1 MYLRLLNKISA
12 LLWLFVLLPIWA
24 LSQNLLPPISN
35 YRTFDYGAASK
46 NWSLSV
52 SDNGELFTAN
62 NKGLLHY
69 NGEEWQLYQLPNKTT
84 IRSVASIRDRIYT
97 GSYEEFGYWTR
108 TAEGP
113 LEYTSLTH
121 LIKDHEFTSEEF
133 WQILPHQDVIIFRS
147 FAGIYLYKDDHIKVV
162 KPPFVITHMTVFR
175 DRVFL
180 AGGHEGL
187 YWLSDDEL
195 LTHGKHPL
203 LDRKVVVDMDV
214 VDDELLISTKLNGC
228 FTLGTDDQLSIYETK
243 VNASLKQHQLNQAL
257 PLADGRIA
265 FGTIK
270 GGIYF
275 YDPVNDSFKRLNR
288 QLGLQNNTVLSMLQ
302 YEDQLWVGLDNGIDR
317 LQLNNPLTYYT
328 DYSGVVG
335 TVYDLA
341 IHNEVVYL
349 GSNTG
354 VYYFEEDQ
362 LKFVEGT
369 QGHVW
374 DLEVLEGELLCGHN
388 TGTFKIENDQLSRV
402 SDISGGY
409 QIIKVPE
416 SSGTFLQGTYTGI
429 AKYSKEAEGDWTVR
443 AIPGIGFPVKYLC
456 FENQNTLWVAHPYK
470 GLYRVQLDEGLN
482 TVMKSEEFRD
492 DVIPNIY
499 NVRVYNI
506 KNQIVLLSE
515 GKWYKYD
522 PILGKIEPFQEF
534 QAYNNKNLVHFD
546 EEHYWFIDN
555 DATREVIYTNLK
567 GERLILDDA
576 QLKRRLAEEAEKI
589 VQLNDSVY
597 YFTLTDGFG
606 RLNRSQF
613 KEYLNTFV
621 LPAPELNSFQDKAGP
636 HSIMDSSFAVPY
648 KRSRDL
654 SLKFAAA
661 SVVRPRYFYKL
672 KGSIQDSA
680 YMDTGTLNFQNL
692 PFGDYTL
699 AVYTVGID
707 NERSAPKVVSFEIAP
722 PWYLSNWSVLCY
734 FLGILGVFFLVR
746 HYNRQKLEKRHLKL
760 KEKLQREQKEHLARL
775 EKEKLAKEVKLK
787 QKELAS
793 TTMNVA
799 KKNEL
804 ILELKNL
811 LLMNKDKFSNQQRY
825 RAFIKK
831 LNSSINDD
839 DDWQRFEV
847 NFKELHE
854 DFFEVLLDRY
864 PSLTPKDLKLSAY
877 LKMNLSSKEIAPLM
891 GISTRGVEIHRYRL
905 RKKLAIDASQNIS
918 NFLITLK

>member
-1 MYLRLLNKISA
+1 MYLRLLNKISP
-12 LLWLFVLLPIWA
+12 LFWLFVLLPVWV
-24 LSQNLLPPISN
+24 LSQNLLPPITN

-46 NWSLSV
+46 NWGLSV

-84 IRSVASIRDRIYT
+84 IRSVASIGNRIYT

-133 WQILPHQDVIIFRS
+133 WQILPYKDVIIFRS
-147 FAGIYLYKDDHIKVV
+147 FAGIYLYKEDTIKVV

-187 YWLSDDEL
+187 YWLSEDEL
-195 LTHGKHPL
+195 LTHGDHPL
-203 LDRKVVVDMDV
+203 LESKVVVDMDV

-228 FTLGTDDQLSIYETK
+228 FTLGADDQISIYETK
-243 VNASLKQHQLNQAL
+243 VNASLKQHQLNQAI

-275 YDPVNDSFKRLNR
+275 YDPGKDSFKRLNR

-302 YEDQLWVGLDNGIDR
+302 YEDQLWIGLDNGIDR

-416 SSGTFLQGTYTGI
+416 SSGTFIQGTYTGI
-429 AKYSKEAEGDWTVR
+429 AKYTKEANGDWAVR

-470 GLYRVQLDEGLN
+470 GLFRVQLDEGLN
-482 TVMKSEEFRD
+482 TVLKSEEFRD

-522 PILGKIEPFQEF
+522 PILGKIEPFLEF

-555 DATREVIYTNLK
+555 ITTREVIYTNLK

-606 RLNRSQF
+606 RLNRSKF

-621 LPAPELNSFQDKAGP
+621 LPSPELSSFQDKAGP
-636 HSIMDSSFAVPY
+636 HSIKDSAFAVPY

-672 KGSIQDSA
+672 IGSIQDSA
-680 YMDTGTLNFQNL
+680 YMDSGTLSFQNL
-692 PFGDYTL
+692 PFGDYNL
-699 AVYTVGID
+699 EVSTVGID
-707 NERSAPKVVSFEIAP
+707 NERSEPKVVSFEIAP

-734 FLGILGVFFLVR
+734 FLGILVVFFLVR

-854 DFFEVLLDRY
+854 DFFEILLDRY